1 MNCKY
6 TNLQKDLIEQAVL
19 PFIPRNKRG
28 FRSRF
33 DMSEVFKYIVY
44 KLKTG
49 CQWNC
54 KSAQAN
60 CLYADIDKYK
70 PPFSSQ
76 TVYYYYRKWC
86 KKGVFHKMFKTY
98 LTMQRNKL
106 NTEKLNLD
114 GTQTLVSQHKVRDT
128 KLLKKGGLP
137 IFLL

>member
-33 DMSEVFKYIVY
+33 DMSEVFKYIVH

-54 KSAQAN
+54 
-60 CLYADIDKYK
+60 LYADIEEYK

-76 TVYYYYRKWC
+76 AVYYYYRKWC
-86 KKGVFHKMFKTY
+86 KKGVFSE
-98 LTMQRNKL
+98 N
-106 NTEKLNLD
+106 
-114 GTQTLVSQHKVRDT
+114 V
-128 KLLKKGGLP
+128 
-137 IFLL
+137 